1 MKTQLK
7 IAINFISPLDNDQ
20 QHIMHSKSDNIE
32 TMMNDEADDAIKKFF
47 DSLKSR
53 YHRYHRHI

>member
-32 TMMNDEADDAIKKFF
+32 TMMNDEADDDIKKFF
-47 DSLKSR
+47 DSLKSTC
-53 YHRYHRHI
+53 HRYHRHI